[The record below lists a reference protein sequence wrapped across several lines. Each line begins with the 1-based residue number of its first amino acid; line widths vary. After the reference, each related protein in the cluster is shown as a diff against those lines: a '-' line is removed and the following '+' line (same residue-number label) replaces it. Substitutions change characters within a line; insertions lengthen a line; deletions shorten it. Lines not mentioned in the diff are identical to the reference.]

1 MYIGQIMARIEL
13 YFSMHFNDNLS
24 FYLFHSHA
32 NWEKIKE
39 IKQLPQ
45 FTNGIKLAFTFI
57 IIPFIVI
64 AI

>member
-32 NWEKIKE
+32 NWEKKR
-39 IKQLPQ
+39 KQLPQ

>member
-39 IKQLPQ
+39 SNYLNSQM
-45 FTNGIKLAFTFI
+45 G
-57 IIPFIVI
+57 
-64 AI
+64 